1 LPLLFCFCLLA
12 NAQDALRV
20 EPPYWWA
27 GMQNKELQLLVK
39 GDNISTYD
47 VALSSKKVKLV
58 KVNKAESPNYLFLDL
73 MLSEGTTA
81 ESFTIDFT
89 KKGSKKI
96 SYIYELKARNQK
108 QTAFVDQSDIIYLIT
123 PDRFANGDEKN
134 DSVAGMMEPGNRS
147 FHSGRHGGDLQGVI
161 NKLDYL
167 ENLGVTSLWL
177 NPVVE
182 NNMPAYS
189 YHGYAITDY
198 YKVDP
203 RYGSNA
209 LYRELSQK
217 LHERK
222 MKLIIDMVFNHCGL
236 EHWWMKDAPFA
247 DWIHDTGNY
256 QETNHA
262 IAAFSDPY
270 AATTDLQRMERG
282 WFVPSMPDLNHG
294 NPFMANYLIQNSI
307 WWVEDANL
315 DGIRMDTY
323 PYNDPS
329 VMQQWTARVRK
340 EYPNIYLLGETWVTN
355 EATEAYWGPQKNGS
369 TFNSGLTSITDFPLC
384 EAVKKGFAKD
394 GDVKILYETLSRDFL
409 YGNSFSNTTFV
420 DNHDMDRLF
429 FSLGKDVDRLN
440 LAMTFLLTTRG
451 IPQLY
456 YGTEILMD
464 KAGHHGDIRQDFDGG
479 WTADTRNA
487 FDRANLTPEES
498 KAFDHVQKLNLLRK
512 NNATLQAGSLKHFMP
527 EANVYAYCR
536 EKDGERIM
544 IFLNNA
550 DATST
555 IKLSRFQEVI
565 NGFNTGSDMLTG
577 EKYEMLDALVLK
589 PKSSLILKLS
599 EINN

>member
-1 LPLLFCFCLLA
+1 MTLVKSSLLQNFRIMLSCNLKRLLTATLLPLLFCLGFIA
-12 NAQDALRV
+12 MAQDALRV

-27 GMQNKELQLLVK
+27 GMQNKELQLMVK
-39 GDNISTYD
+39 GENISSYE
-47 VALSSKKVKLV
+47 VSLSTKKVKLV

-73 MLSEGTTA
+73 MLNGDA
-81 ESFTIDFT
+81 KAHAFTIDF
-89 KKGSKKI
+89 KKSGAKKI
-96 SYIYELKARNQK
+96 SYTYELKARSPK
-108 QTAFVDQSDIIYLIT
+108 QNAFVNQSDVIYLIT
-123 PDRFANGDEKN
+123 PDRFANGNPAN
-134 DSVAGMMEPGNRS
+134 DTVEGMMESGNRT
-147 FHSGRHGGDLQGVI
+147 FHGGRHGGDLEGI
-161 NKLDYL
+161 ISKLDYL

-209 LYRELSQK
+209 LYRELSHK
-217 LHERK
+217 LHDRK

-247 DWIHDTGNY
+247 DWVHDAENY
-256 QETNHA
+256 QQTNHA

-270 AATTDLQRMERG
+270 ASASDLKQMERG

-323 PYNDPS
+323 PYNDPKM
-329 VMQQWTARVRK
+329 MQKWTARLRA
-340 EYPNIYLLGETWVTN
+340 EYPEIFLLGETWVAN
-355 EATEAYWGPQKNGS
+355 EAVEAYWGPQKNS
-369 TFNSGLTSITDFPLC
+369 TSFNTGLTSITDFPLC

-394 GDVKILYETLSRDFL
+394 GDVKVVYEALSRDFL
-409 YGNSFSNTTFV
+409 YGNPFSNTTFV

-456 YGTEILMD
+456 YGTEVLMD

-479 WTADTRNA
+479 WTSDERNA
-487 FDRANLTPEES
+487 FDRSGLTAEEG
-498 KAFDHVQKLNLLRK
+498 KAFDHIQKLLTLRK
-512 NNATLQAGSLKHFMP
+512 NSATLQSGKLKHFVP

-536 EKDGERIM
+536 EGEGEKLLVL
-544 IFLNNA
+544 LNNA
-550 DATST
+550 DAEST
-555 IKLSRFQEVI
+555 VKFEPI
-565 NGFNTGSDMLTG
+565 
-577 EKYEMLDALVLK
+577 
-589 PKSSLILKLS
+589 
-599 EINN
+599 